1 MTGRAWKQG
10 LVAVPGIG
18 VSLLPKL
25 ICPLCWPAY
34 AALLSTL
41 GVSFLISGA
50 YLFPITAGLL
60 TLAASSLAFRASTR
74 RGLRPFWLGLASALL
89 VLVGKFYFES
99 LTATY
104 AGVTLLVITSIWNA
118 WPHRANTVNC
128 PRCVE
133 VEGAAVNQIR
143 KEDVE
148 L

>member
-1 MTGRAWKQG
+1 MTGRVWKQG

-41 GVSFLISGA
+41 GLSFLISAA
-50 YLFPITAGLL
+50 YLFPITAALL
-60 TLAASSLAFRASTR
+60 VLAALSLAFRASKR
-74 RGLRPFWLGLASALL
+74 RGLRPFWLGLASAVL

-99 LTATY
+99 LPATY
-104 AGVTLLVITSIWNA
+104 AGVTLLTIASIWNA
-118 WPHRANTVNC
+118 WPHRANTFNC